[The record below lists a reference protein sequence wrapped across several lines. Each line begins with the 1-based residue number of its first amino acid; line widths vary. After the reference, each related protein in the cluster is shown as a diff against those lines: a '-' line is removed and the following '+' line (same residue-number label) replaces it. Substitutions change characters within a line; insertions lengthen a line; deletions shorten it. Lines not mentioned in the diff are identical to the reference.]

1 MRLPRRLGHGE
12 EASLVEHLDELRTRL
27 IICLVALSVGFVV
40 AFAFHAH
47 LIHWLN
53 QPLPEAQRKPVTFG
67 VTEPFFTSV
76 KVSIYAGFAL
86 ALPVILYQLWSF
98 FAPAIE
104 ENSQRVIAS
113 FVALASILFGA
124 GLAFGYWVVLPAG
137 VHFLVNYD
145 QSLYTIQVRA
155 SYYYSFAA
163 LLLVAIALVF
173 ELPIFVLALVRLRVL
188 TTAMLRRNR
197 RMGYFVMFI
206 IAVLLPTV
214 DPVSLV
220 FETIPLLILYEGSI
234 WLALFFEKRWHPASD
249 VAE

>member
-1 MRLPRRLGHGE
+1 M
-12 EASLVEHLDELRTRL
+12 
-27 IICLVALSVGFVV
+27 
-40 AFAFHAH
+40 
-47 LIHWLN
+47 
-53 QPLPEAQRKPVTFG
+53 
-67 VTEPFFTSV
+67 
-76 KVSIYAGFAL
+76 
-86 ALPVILYQLWSF
+86 ILYQLWSF

-104 ENSQRVIAS
+104 ENSQRVISS
-113 FVALASILFGA
+113 FVALASGLFAA

-145 QSLYTIQVRA
+145 SSLYTIQVRA

-163 LLLVAIALVF
+163 LLLVAIAMIF

-188 TTAMLRRNR
+188 TTSMLRRNR
-197 RMGYFVMFI
+197 KTGYVVMFI

-234 WLALFFEKRWHPASD
+234 WLALFFEKRWHPSAE
-249 VAE
+249 VAV